1 MHAHIE
7 ENDMQDLINLL
18 EKLALTSQEQFKFSL
33 VGDILLS
40 NNDVLPP
47 VALTDLPIVRYIFL
61 LFIIDLSVL
70 NCWCERSSNTGLSLV
85 DMNCAAIKGCFLVKS
100 LFIF

>member
-1 MHAHIE
+1 MHSHID

-18 EKLALTSQEQFKFSL
+18 EKLALTAQEQFKFSL
-33 VGDILLS
+33 VDDILLS

-61 LFIIDLSVL
+61 LFS
-70 NCWCERSSNTGLSLV
+70 
-85 DMNCAAIKGCFLVKS
+85 
-100 LFIF
+100 

>member
-1 MHAHIE
+1 MHSHIE

-18 EKLALTSQEQFKFSL
+18 EKLALTAQEQFKFSL
-33 VGDILLS
+33 VDDILLS

-61 LFIIDLSVL
+61 LFS
-70 NCWCERSSNTGLSLV
+70 
-85 DMNCAAIKGCFLVKS
+85 
-100 LFIF
+100 

>member
-33 VGDILLS
+33 VDDILLS

-61 LFIIDLSVL
+61 LFS
-70 NCWCERSSNTGLSLV
+70 
-85 DMNCAAIKGCFLVKS
+85 
-100 LFIF
+100 